1 MRHSAS
7 CKRTYQFICENL
19 DQATNSP
26 QCRAIRKHLEG
37 CPECRTYLSSLKKTV
52 QLYKLLPPPRVPR
65 DVHRELFRQLSC
77 LETAPHRRTV
87 KTRAKPAAKR

>member
-65 DVHRELFRQLSC
+65 GVHRELFRQISC
-77 LETAPHRRTV
+77 LTPAPHRHAGKGRS
-87 KTRAKPAAKR
+87 RSAAKR